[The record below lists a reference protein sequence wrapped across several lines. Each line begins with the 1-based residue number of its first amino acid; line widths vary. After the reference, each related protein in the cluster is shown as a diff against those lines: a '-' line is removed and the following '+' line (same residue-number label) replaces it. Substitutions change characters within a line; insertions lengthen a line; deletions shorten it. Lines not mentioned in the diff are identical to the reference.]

1 MQKEQARCRRQNP
14 FYTSHV
20 AVATKFSKSSVSVG
34 CSQFHLLVLLVVSH
48 GGGTCE
54 LVIGKGLITFES

>member
-1 MQKEQARCRRQNP
+1 MQKEQARCTRQNP
-14 FYTSHV
+14 FYMCHV
-20 AVATKFSKSSVSVG
+20 AINFSKSSVSVV

-54 LVIGKGLITFES
+54 LVIGKRFDNV